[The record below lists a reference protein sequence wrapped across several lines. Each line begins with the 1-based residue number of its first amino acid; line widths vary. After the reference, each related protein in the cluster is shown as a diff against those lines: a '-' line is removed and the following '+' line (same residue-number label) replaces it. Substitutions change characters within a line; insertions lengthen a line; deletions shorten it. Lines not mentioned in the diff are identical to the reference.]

1 MTEGL
6 TASFKVLERDVQS
19 TDILFKKDTKM
30 KEIFARFANKM
41 FSDLYDFEFYYK
53 DKKIENDS
61 DLTVNKLIGNNNSN
75 NIEIK
80 VFKRSKI
87 IKCPKCICNN
97 CVIKVENYK
106 LHFTNC
112 FHHGNQHEDSVN
124 ILDYDKTQ
132 KIDFSQ
138 IRCDESRC
146 NKNQNTELNDFNK
159 CLECSKAL
167 DHARYY
173 CGEHSNSHFHKGDCM
188 IKYNEKYFYCTE
200 HFKKFICYCSTHKLN
215 LCKDCIEGHKKVCN
229 SKIIKFTSS
238 LNLTAIKNQLED
250 IQKKTETLKH
260 LIVDEIQK
268 MMNRSIEMIEK
279 YKYIAYDIIAKYE
292 LNNNNTDL
300 KNYQIIKNIK
310 NLKISNKE
318 IIEDLDGLLKQ
329 NSADQRQNWI
339 SKCSKLIDIY
349 YCYREHYE
357 NKNKEIDEDED
368 EKSLSNEIEEE
379 EDKESTNEDK
389 KRIRIQN
396 QGTKNGGQP
405 NKKITVAQDEKACG
419 CKRKLAI
426 KDKNQG

>member
-6 TASFKVLERDVQS
+6 TASFKVLEREVKSINIQS
-19 TDILFKKDTKM
+19 KKDAKL
-30 KEIFARFANKM
+30 KEIFASYANKM
-41 FSDLYDFEFYYK
+41 FSDLYDLEFYYK
-53 DKKIENDS
+53 DKKIDNDS
-61 DLTVNKLIGNNNSN
+61 ELTVNKLIGNNNSN

-87 IKCPKCICNN
+87 IKCPTCICNN

-112 FHHGNQHEDSVN
+112 FHHGNKHEDSMN
-124 ILDYDKTQ
+124 LFDYDKTQ

-138 IRCDESRC
+138 IKCCYSRC
-146 NKNQNTELNDFNK
+146 PKNQNTELNDFNK
-159 CLECSKAL
+159 CLECSKAIG
-167 DHARYY
+167 HARYY
-173 CGEHSNSHFHKGDCM
+173 CREHSESHFHKGDCL
-188 IKYNEKYFYCTE
+188 IKYNEKYFYCTQ

-215 LCKDCIEGHKKVCN
+215 LCENCIEGHKKVCN
-229 SKIIKFTSS
+229 SKIINFASS
-238 LNLTAIKNQLED
+238 LNLKNIKSQLED
-250 IQKKTETLKH
+250 IQKKTETLKE
-260 LIVDEIQK
+260 LIVDEIQR
-268 MMNRSIEMIEK
+268 MMNSSIEMIEK

-292 LNNNNTDL
+292 LNNSNTDL

-329 NSADQRQNWI
+329 NSDDQRQNWI

-368 EKSLSNEIEEE
+368 EKSSSIEIEEE
-379 EDKESTNEDK
+379 DIESINEDK
-389 KRIRIQN
+389 KRKSIKN
-396 QGTKNGGQP
+396 KGTKNCGQP
-405 NKKITVAQDEKACG
+405 NKKITVPQDEKACG
-419 CKRKLAI
+419 CKRKLSI
-426 KDKNQG
+426 KDSKNQ

>member
-6 TASFKVLERDVQS
+6 TASFKVLEREVQS
-19 TDILFKKDTKM
+19 TNIQLKKDAKL
-30 KEIFARFANKM
+30 KEIFASYANKM
-41 FSDLYDFEFYYK
+41 FSNLYDLEFYYK
-53 DKKIENDS
+53 DKKIDNDS
-61 DLTVNKLIGNNNSN
+61 ELTVNKLIGNNNSN

-112 FHHGNQHEDSVN
+112 FHHGNQHEETMN
-124 ILDYDKTQ
+124 LFDYDKTQ

-138 IRCDESRC
+138 IKCDYSNSNC
-146 NKNQNTELNDFNK
+146 PKNQNTELNDFNK
-159 CLECSKAL
+159 CLECSKTIG
-167 DHARYY
+167 HARYY
-173 CGEHSNSHFHKGDCM
+173 CREHSESHFHKGDCL
-188 IKYNEKYFYCTE
+188 IKYNEKYFYCTQ

-215 LCKDCIEGHKKVCN
+215 LCENCIEGHKKVCN
-229 SKIIKFTSS
+229 SKIINFASS
-238 LNLTAIKNQLED
+238 LNLKNIKSQLED
-250 IQKKTETLKH
+250 IQKKTETLKE
-260 LIVDEIQK
+260 LIVDEIK
-268 MMNRSIEMIEK
+268 RMMNRSIEMIEK

-292 LNNNNTDL
+292 LNNSNTDL

-368 EKSLSNEIEEE
+368 EKSLSNESEE
-379 EDKESTNEDK
+379 EDIESTNEDK
-389 KRIRIQN
+389 KRKSIKN
-396 QGTKNGGQP
+396 KGTKNGGQP
-405 NKKITVAQDEKACG
+405 NKKITVSKDENTSRYK
-419 CKRKLAI
+419 KKLAI
-426 KDKNQG
+426 KDKNQ